1 MQLYEQIV
9 ALNVVKS
16 VLLSIAIS
24 VFFSAVRTGMALQ
37 NKHNLVHSSVA
48 VFWLDQLTGVAAG
61 LLSYALLHDWFAQDK
76 PFSQLAII
84 GIAAF
89 TSAEL
94 LSVAKVGVIRWLR
107 ARIAALAGVPQ
118 LEQKIEPKNERS
130 ES

>member
-37 NKHNLVHSSVA
+37 SKHNLVHSSVA

-107 ARIAALAGVPQ
+107 ARIAALAGVPI
-118 LEQKIEPKNERS
+118 LEQKIDPNHEGG

>member
-1 MQLYEQIV
+1 M
-9 ALNVVKS
+9 
-16 VLLSIAIS
+16 
-24 VFFSAVRTGMALQ
+24 
-37 NKHNLVHSSVA
+37 
-48 VFWLDQLTGVAAG
+48 AAG

-118 LEQKIEPKNERS
+118 LEQKIEPNNEGG

>member
-24 VFFSAVRTGMALQ
+24 GFFSAVRTGMALQ
-37 NKHNLVHSSVA
+37 SKHNLVHSSVA
-48 VFWLDQLTGVAAG
+48 VFWLDQLTGVAVG

-118 LEQKIEPKNERS
+118 LEQKIEPNNEGG

>member
-107 ARIAALAGVPQ
+107 ARIAAWAGVPI
-118 LEQKIEPKNERS
+118 LEQKIDPNHEGG

>member
-48 VFWLDQLTGVAAG
+48 VFWLYQLTGVAAG

-107 ARIAALAGVPQ
+107 ARIAALAGVPI
-118 LEQKIEPKNERS
+118 LEQKIDPNHEGG

>member
-107 ARIAALAGVPQ
+107 ARIAALAGVPI
-118 LEQKIEPKNERS
+118 LEQKIDPNHEGG